1 MPSQYENDWENTVSK
16 NNQRSRREFR
26 RGKRDLR
33 KQEREAL
40 NRATSTS
47 ERRRIKA
54 AADAALEQAEANFNK
69 KYEPSNNKQD
79 YESDV
84 QQRGT
89 DQFTSPEATPE
100 TPQSGGG
107 GGLPSGFAQETLD
120 VVNDDNTAGQRVFLT
135 QAV

>member
-89 DQFTSPEATPE
+89 DQFAAPEATPE
-100 TPQSGGG
+100 TPQSGG
-107 GGLPSGFAQETLD
+107 LPSGFNQETLD
-120 VVNDDNTAGQRVFLT
+120 VVNNDNTAGQRVFLT
-135 QAV
+135 KAV